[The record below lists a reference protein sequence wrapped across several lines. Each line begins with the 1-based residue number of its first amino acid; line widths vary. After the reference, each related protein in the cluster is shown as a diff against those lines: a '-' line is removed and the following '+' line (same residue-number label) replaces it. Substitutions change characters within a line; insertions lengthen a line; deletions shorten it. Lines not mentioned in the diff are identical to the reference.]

1 MRNVQ
6 ALESY
11 TRVTSWTSQ
20 QQFKHT
26 GCDLFPCA
34 WLPQLGNLM
43 KTQNFSW
50 LSYIKKKRH
59 SISFVTDPVSHL
71 MVFHML
77 PEFALKRLRNASR
90 KVIKL

>member
-50 LSYIKKKRH
+50 LSYIKKKKALHFFCNRPCQ
-59 SISFVTDPVSHL
+59 SPYG
-71 MVFHML
+71 L
-77 PEFALKRLRNASR
+77 PHAS
-90 KVIKL
+90 